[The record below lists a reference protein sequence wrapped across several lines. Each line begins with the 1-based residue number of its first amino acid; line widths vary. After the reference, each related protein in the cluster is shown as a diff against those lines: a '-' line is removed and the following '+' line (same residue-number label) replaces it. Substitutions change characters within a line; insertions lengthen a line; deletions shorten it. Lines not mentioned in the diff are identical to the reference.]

1 MFLKIHINRIGDII
15 MNSQEIDIFRIN
27 YLEMEYLRSLI
38 INLLVKESDRQL
50 LSKLDT
56 EIKEDNEN
64 GY

>member
-1 MFLKIHINRIGDII
+1 